1 MGGLY
6 RYEKEC
12 KFHVSVKD
20 NSHALLGFISTHI
33 VIRLSNLTR
42 KLDTMHTFI
51 SLSFIFIKMK
61 YGWFRCSVLTRI

>member
-51 SLSFIFIKMK
+51 SLSFI
-61 YGWFRCSVLTRI
+61 S